1 MNSHFRFPWDF
12 CRSMVILLLM
22 GTMVYLITVPE
33 GASGPGPG
41 SKPVQPESSAP
52 RGSADAGTY
61 RDGLQRENPASFS
74 APGHETPPGEAG
86 TIPSDNAGPRGGN
99 GSGPAPG
106 DGPGVNASR
115 ENATNRSTTG
125 SLNNT
130 GQVLSDIRRD
140 EARWLAACQLPDGAL
155 AMAPGSDRVV
165 PYFANLAAMTLVKI
179 DPPKARSYITW
190 YLDNLNEPDRWGLAG
205 TIYDFRVKDGK
216 LVPTGNYDSADS
228 YASTFLSLVSAY
240 YRETRDARFVRN
252 EMSRICMVAGV
263 VLSLQDNDGLVRVK
277 PGSQTKYLMDN
288 CENYAGLMDWAKT
301 LEALGETA
309 EASLY
314 REKASLIKQAIQS
327 VLYEPSTGKYAWSLS
342 RFGKRYPKQ
351 GKWYPDGVSQ
361 LYLISCGIIEPG
373 SPEAKTIWTDFN
385 SQFPAWE
392 EGVKKDSFP
401 WGVVAITAYT
411 MSDFPRA
418 ERYIKWALGQYA
430 SAGRE
435 YPWYVLES
443 ACLIELCDSVPVQS
457 PEMALAGNP

>member
-1 MNSHFRFPWDF
+1 MNSHLQFPWNF
-12 CRSMVILLLM
+12 FRSMVTLLLM
-22 GTMVYLITVPE
+22 GAMVYLIAVPE
-33 GASGPGPG
+33 GVTGVRAGSKLVRPG
-41 SKPVQPESSAP
+41 SSAR
-52 RGSADAGTY
+52 RGSPSIQTHP
-61 RDGLQRENPASFS
+61 DGLRLENATPFS
-74 APGHETPPGEAG
+74 VPGHGTRPAAATVPSGNAGVGDLNGTELARGNEAG
-86 TIPSDNAGPRGGN
+86 TSVPRDSAN
-99 GSGPAPG
+99 EPG
-106 DGPGVNASR
+106 I
-115 ENATNRSTTG
+115 TG
-125 SLNNT
+125 SLNGT
-130 GQVLSDIRRD
+130 DQALSDIRRD
-140 EARWLAACQLPDGAL
+140 EARWLVACQLPDGAL

-165 PYFANLAAMTLVKI
+165 PYFANLAAMTLVKL
-179 DPPKARSYITW
+179 DPPKARNYITW
-190 YLDNLNEPDRWGLAG
+190 YLDNLNDPDRWGLAG

-240 YRETRDARFVRN
+240 YRETKDARFVRN
-252 EMSRICMVAGV
+252 EMSRIRKVAGV

-314 REKASLIKQAIQS
+314 REKASLIKQGIRS

-342 RFGKRYPKQ
+342 RFGKKYPKS

-373 SPEAKTIWTDFN
+373 SPEAKTIWADFN

-401 WGVVAITAYT
+401 WGVVAITAYA

-418 ERYIKWALGQYA
+418 ERYIKWATDQYA

-457 PEMALAGNP
+457 SQMALAGNP